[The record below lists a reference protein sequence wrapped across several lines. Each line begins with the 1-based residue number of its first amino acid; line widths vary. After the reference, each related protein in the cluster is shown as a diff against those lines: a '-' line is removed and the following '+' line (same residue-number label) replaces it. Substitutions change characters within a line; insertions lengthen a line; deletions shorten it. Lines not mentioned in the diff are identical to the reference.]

1 MLLLGSQGHCS
12 GLLNDESISSGEQIV
27 KLQHLQSALRTILVI
42 TLLSCKYCTCLQNP
56 QKPHPNECHQ
66 KSEGMF

>member
-12 GLLNDESISSGEQIV
+12 GLLNDGSISSGEQIV
-27 KLQHLQSALRTILVI
+27 KSQHLQSALRTILVI
-42 TLLSCKYCTCLQNP
+42 TLLSYKYCTCLKKT
-56 QKPHPNECHQ
+56 QKTHPNECHQ